1 MPPGGLGAAFMNAST
16 QAFPCMKRLPAYD
29 VRIQPASCNQSRSV
43 RLGHATCLPPSTQRQ
58 TTRGLLRPADAARY
72 AQARPSQYLP
82 PLQAEDR
89 FNFRMCGRHDMY
101 AELLA
106 RYVRPDFEP
115 QVVRDPSLP
124 APPGSAA

>member
-1 MPPGGLGAAFMNAST
+1 M
-16 QAFPCMKRLPAYD
+16 LPASRRALG
-29 VRIQPASCNQSRSV
+29 VKRHEGCCALQPLCTTLSPA
-43 RLGHATCLPPSTQRQ
+43 LPV
-58 TTRGLLRPADAARY
+58 
-72 AQARPSQYLP
+72 

-101 AELLA
+101 AALLA

-124 APPGSAA
+124 APPGSTA